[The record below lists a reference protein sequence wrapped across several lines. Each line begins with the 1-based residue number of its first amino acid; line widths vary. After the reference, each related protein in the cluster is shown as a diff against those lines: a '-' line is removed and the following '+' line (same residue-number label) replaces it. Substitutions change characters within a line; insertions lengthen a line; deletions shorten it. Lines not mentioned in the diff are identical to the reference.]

1 MRTLWGHTPEQGRG
15 AILLTDVPIRNAKPR
30 PMPYK
35 LGDSL
40 GLFLLVWKLW
50 RLKYRVDG
58 KEKKLPIEIYN
69 GVGLAEA
76 RHTAFV

>member
-1 MRTLWGHTPEQGRG
+1 
-15 AILLTDVPIRNAKPR
+15 
-30 PMPYK
+30 MPYK